1 MSENKM
7 AVQPKY
13 KCGICDKIHDS
24 IEQRMLCEQK
34 CLTKQKEEAKKALE
48 EKRKNEEIARHKEV
62 CEAIDRTEELIE
74 AFIED
79 YGYFKYSAPVQ
90 DKLETEAE
98 VIDLLKTFGWM
109 FP

>member
-7 AVQPKY
+7 AVKPMY
-13 KCGICDKIHDS
+13 KCGICDEVHES

-34 CLTKQKEEAKKALE
+34 CLAKQKEEAKKALE
-48 EKRKNEEIARHKEV
+48 KKRKNEEIARHKEV
-62 CEAIDRTEELIE
+62 CEAIDKTEELIE
-74 AFIED
+74 SFIED
-79 YGYFKYSAPVQ
+79 YGYFKYSAPQ
-90 DKLETEAE
+90 DKLETKDE